1 MTKRILLLLILSVFV
16 FKSNAQTTVP
26 ALITSN
32 QVWTASGSPYLV
44 NQNTYID
51 TGVSVTVM
59 PGVEVK
65 STGSVSLMVAGEFR
79 VLGKWDTMVKFRNVT
94 VAYQA
99 NSKKYNPS
107 TNRGAYINYADF
119 NTSNTSQTS
128 ISSNSTSIKVSNST
142 FINYYWNI
150 DVTSITQ
157 DTVNIWIIGN
167 KFLGDQ
173 YKSGAP
179 IHAMSSRMKMQINDN
194 YFTNASTLYLEGQVT
209 FKNNT
214 LFKMYTASF
223 YLHGI
228 NDISCN
234 KFLRFNSNLSISLFS
249 YTGKGKLSFNYNTLD
264 SMGSFSTYPMMSI
277 NRNGSNSVP
286 FGKTEFKYNNFFRQV
301 GTVGKVGISG
311 NNNTPT
317 KTDTLDFT
325 NNYWG
330 SNDSTTIESYIR
342 DYNDNI
348 NVYGRANI
356 KNFSATPIN
365 SCSYNGNNC
374 AIAKFS
380 TYVTDSIVI
389 FTDKSIGSKPY
400 KVKWVFGDGKNDNSN
415 SKIVTHLYSK
425 PGFYTVCLYTYDT
438 LENLCDSTCSTIE
451 IVDKTKCGA
460 SYYFAVDTNDNKL
473 VYIINNS
480 KGINSRTKYY
490 WTFGDGSGVST
501 TNPTHK
507 YLNAGRYQLCLT
519 IFDSTAGCYSTFCD
533 SIVITENNTDLVVLN
548 EDMVNIK
555 NQNTLKSII
564 AYPNPSN
571 GKITLLLDNKI
582 SENIKIQILNING
595 QVLETSNIEANL
607 GVNEIDLNLSNYSN
621 GLYFVKVSSGSS
633 SKTIKLNIS
642 K

>member
-32 QVWTASGSPYLV
+32 QVWTLSGSPYLV

-79 VLGKWDTMVKFRNVT
+79 VLGKWDTMVQFRNVT
-94 VAYQA
+94 VAYQSK
-99 NSKKYNPS
+99 SKKFNPS

-119 NTSNTSQTS
+119 NTNSTGQTC
-128 ISSNSTSIKVSNST
+128 ISSNSTSIKVSNSI
-142 FINYYWNI
+142 FINYYTNVA
-150 DVTSITQ
+150 VTSNTQ
-157 DTVNIWIIGN
+157 DTVNIWIVGN
-167 KFLGDQ
+167 KFLGNQ
-173 YKSGAP
+173 YNNGTS
-179 IHAMSSRMKMQINDN
+179 INAMSSRMKIQVNDN
-194 YFTNASTLYLEGQVT
+194 YFTNSSIIYLEGQVT

-214 LFKMYTASF
+214 MFKMYSASF

-234 KFLRFNSNLSISLFS
+234 KFLRFNSDLSISLFS
-249 YTGKGKLSFNYNTLD
+249 STGKGKLSFNYNTLD
-264 SMGSFSTYPMMSI
+264 SMGSFFTNPMMSI
-277 NRNGSNSVP
+277 NRNGSNSTT
-286 FGKTEFKYNNFFRQV
+286 FGSTEFKYNNFFRQV
-301 GTVGKVGISG
+301 GTVGKVAITG

-380 TYVTDSIVI
+380 TYITDSIVI

-415 SKIVTHLYSK
+415 SKIVAHQFPK

-451 IVDKTKCGA
+451 IVDKTKCEA

-480 KGINSRTKYY
+480 KGINTRTKYY
-490 WTFGDGSGVST
+490 WTFGDGSGVSK

-507 YLNAGRYQLCLT
+507 YVNAGVYQICLT

-533 SIVITENNTDLVVLN
+533 SIVIYENNTDLVVLN

-555 NQNTLKSII
+555 NQSTLKSII

-571 GKITLLLDNKI
+571 GKITLLLDNKV
-582 SENIKIQILNING
+582 SENIEIQILNING
-595 QVLETSNIEANL
+595 QILETSNIQANL

-621 GLYFVKVSSGSS
+621 GFYFVKVSSGSS

>member
-32 QVWTASGSPYLV
+32 QVWTLSGSPYLV

-65 STGSVSLMVAGEFR
+65 STGSVSLLVAGEFR

-94 VAYQA
+94 VAYQSK
-99 NSKKYNPS
+99 SKKFNPS

-128 ISSNSTSIKVSNST
+128 ISSSSTSIKVSNSI
-142 FINYYWNI
+142 FNNYFWNI
-150 DVTSITQ
+150 EARSINQ
-157 DTVNIWIIGN
+157 DTINIWIVGN
-167 KFLGDQ
+167 KFLGNQ
-173 YKSGAP
+173 YNNGTS
-179 IHAMSSRMKMQINDN
+179 INAMSSRMKIQVNDN
-194 YFTNASTLYLEGQVT
+194 YFTNSSALYLEGQVT

-214 LFKMYTASF
+214 MYKIYSASF
-223 YLHGI
+223 YLHGL

-234 KFLRFNSNLSISLFS
+234 KFFRFNSNLSISLFS
-249 YTGKGKLSFNYNTLD
+249 NTGKGKLSFNYNTLD
-264 SMGSFSTYPMMSI
+264 SMGYFSIYPMLSI
-277 NRNGSNSVP
+277 NRNGSNSTT
-286 FGKTEFKYNNFFRQV
+286 FGSTEFKYNNFFRQV
-301 GTVGKVGISG
+301 GTVGKVTITG

-342 DYNDNI
+342 DYNDNVS
-348 NVYGRANI
+348 VYGRANI

-380 TYVTDSIVI
+380 TYITDSIVI

-415 SKIVTHLYSK
+415 SKIVAHQFPK

-451 IVDKTKCGA
+451 IVDKTKCEA

-480 KGINSRTKYY
+480 KGTNSRTKYY

-555 NQNTLKSII
+555 TQSTLKSII

-571 GKITLLLDNKI
+571 GKITLLLDNKV
-582 SENIKIQILNING
+582 SENIEIQILNING
-595 QVLETSNIEANL
+595 QILETSNIQANL

-621 GLYFVKVSSGSS
+621 GFYFVKVSSGSS